1 MKQKL
6 LTFVLFLITATATAQ
21 VQAYP
26 VPDLTFCQVPGQ
38 GIAVDLTTQI
48 PIVLGAQDPQ
58 MYDVTFHLSMAAAQ
72 NGASA
77 ITNPTAFFATNGQ
90 VIYIRVS
97 EIASSEYAIT
107 SFQIELTN
115 LPLPAQNTAFNCDHY
130 TLPPLTIG
138 AYYTGPGGAG
148 TIVPP
153 GTVITQSTILY
164 IYAESNGCSAT
175 TELTITIWDI
185 PDGTIVPYVVCTPDG
200 TPGVFDLTSRIAD
213 LTGQHP
219 WAFVEFFPTE
229 ADAIANT
236 NEIANAQAFTATSAI
251 QTVYARIFL
260 DGTPVC
266 YWYKPITLATETC
279 TSNSISGVVRYDSDG
294 GGCSASDVPAQSI
307 PVFNYFGNNIYQT
320 FTDADGGYSFNGTP
334 DGGNT
339 VLVTQLP
346 QSGAVT
352 PIAHQV
358 TLPGIVTGKDFCI
371 TVPNP
376 VQDVSVAIYPI
387 SQARPGFNATYSL
400 VITNSGTIPLSGTVN
415 LYFPAAKVTFVSS
428 YPSMTVSGN
437 SLSLNYANLQAFQS
451 RSIYITFLVQPP
463 QIVPLGDTLVYAATI
478 TPATDN
484 NSADNTAILTQ
495 TVVNSYDPNDIN
507 VLEGAT
513 ITDIQAD
520 GYLHYTIRFQNIG
533 NADALRVRIESMLD
547 SKLDYN
553 TIQPVSASH
562 AYHFERKNDK
572 LTVRFDD
579 IYLAGSQYDEP
590 NSHGYITYRIKP
602 NASVTIGDSMSANA
616 NIYFDFNDPIATNI
630 VTTTV
635 QAPAGTADFAINGF
649 EMYPNPANGIVT
661 LKVAETSDAD
671 VTVTD
676 VLGKRVHSAKMAVQE
691 QDIDITALNSGIYF
705 VKVTV
710 EGQSATKKL
719 IVK

>member
-1 MKQKL
+1 MNSTLSIQ
-6 LTFVLFLITATATAQ
+6 IAT
-21 VQAYP
+21 
-26 VPDLTFCQVPGQ
+26 
-38 GIAVDLTTQI
+38 
-48 PIVLGAQDPQ
+48 
-58 MYDVTFHLSMAAAQ
+58 
-72 NGASA
+72 
-77 ITNPTAFFATNGQ
+77 
-90 VIYIRVS
+90 
-97 EIASSEYAIT
+97 
-107 SFQIELTN
+107 
-115 LPLPAQNTAFNCDHY
+115 
-130 TLPPLTIG
+130 
-138 AYYTGPGGAG
+138 
-148 TIVPP
+148 
-153 GTVITQSTILY
+153 
-164 IYAESNGCSAT
+164 
-175 TELTITIWDI
+175 I
-185 PDGTIVPYVVCTPDG
+185 PDENIAPYVICTPDG
-200 TPGVFDLTSRIAD
+200 APGIFDLTSRIAE

-219 WAFVEFFPTE
+219 WAWVEFFPTE
-229 ADAIANT
+229 ADAMADT
-236 NEIANAQAFTATSAI
+236 NEITNPAAFMATSVL
-251 QTVYARIFL
+251 QTVYARVFL

-266 YWYKPITLATETC
+266 YWYKPVILATETC
-279 TSNSISGVVRYDSDG
+279 TSNSISGIVRYDSDG

-307 PVFNYFGNNIYQT
+307 PVFNYVGNNIYQT
-320 FTDADGGYSFNGTP
+320 FTDVNGSYSFTGTP

-339 VLVTQLP
+339 VLVTQMQ
-346 QSGAVT
+346 QSSAIT
-352 PIAHQV
+352 PVAHQV
-358 TLPGIVTGKDFCI
+358 TLPGIVTDKDFCI

-437 SLSLNYANLQAFQS
+437 SLSLNYVNLQAFQS

-463 QIVPLGDTLVYAATI
+463 QVVPAGDILTYAATV
-478 TPATDN
+478 TPGMDN
-484 NSADNTAILTQ
+484 NSADNTMVLTQ
-495 TVVNSYDPNDIN
+495 EVVNSYDPNDIS

-513 ITDIQAD
+513 ITEAQAD

-602 NASVTIGDSMSANA
+602 NATVTIGDSMSANA
-616 NIYFDFNDPIATNI
+616 SIYFDFNDPINTNT

-635 QAPAGTADFAINGF
+635 QAAAGTADFSANSF
-649 EMYPNPANGIVT
+649 KMYPNPANGMVT
-661 LKVAETSDAD
+661 LKLAEADKAD
-671 VTVTD
+671 VTITD
-676 VLGKRVHSAKMAVQE
+676 VLGKTVLSAKMSSHE
-691 QDIDITALNSGIYF
+691 QNINITALTSGMYF
-705 VKVTV
+705 VKVTA